1 MSGTVTGSLGDGGF
15 AERAARADADDPLR
29 AWLERFEPLPSD
41 VVAYLDGNSLG
52 RVAKGVNEAMVNFV
66 GEQWG
71 GRLIR
76 GWDESWMNMPE
87 ALGDRIGAAA
97 LGAGAGQVIVGEST
111 SVLLYKLA
119 RAALDARP
127 GRSCIVVDTDNFP
140 TDRYLLEGIA
150 EERGCTLRWVQ
161 TDPGAGL
168 TPDQVAT
175 AVDGDVALVVASH
188 VSYRS
193 AWIADA
199 AAITAIAHKAGALVL
214 WDVSHSVGS
223 VPIRLDEWG
232 VDLAAGCTYKY
243 LNGGPGAPAFAYV
256 RREHQSALRQP
267 IWGWLGSVDPFA
279 LGAGYEP
286 SAGMRS
292 VLSGTPHVLSMV
304 ALGVALGHLEEA
316 GIEAVRR
323 KSVALTSFALEL
335 ADAWLVPEGVAVA
348 SPRDPDRR
356 GGHVTLRRPDFRAVN
371 ERLWKLGVI
380 PDFRYPDG
388 IRIGLAPLSTS
399 FAEVYRGLS
408 ALRAE
413 L

>member
-199 AAITAIAHKAGALVL
+199 AAITAIAHEAGALVL

-279 LGAGYEP
+279 MGAGYEP